1 MPILSE
7 EDLERF
13 RTKVCSMAASMR
25 CDFGV
30 ERCNYSH
37 NVYWA
42 RRCPFY
48 LRDSTILRYIPA
60 ICPDVELGPGTTI
73 LKNTCPRGNN
83 CAFAHSLEEMHYH
96 PLVYKTEICDD
107 YREGSCRT
115 YYCHKV
121 HGLAEYRIP
130 REYVLPRKRGLP
142 IPEFKHVTIVDN
154 VRGFQSGVSSCGH
167 LKDKNRLGRIHEG
180 HRGALYGAFSQINQH
195 SMLTSSPDSM
205 LQTYPTHSQ
214 GMDPSHQLSRWQS
227 YNPRSTS
234 YIDQS
239 HSFGQASMSQ
249 RSPVRS
255 QDRNALLLD
264 RFCRSNEEL
273 LSSFPMDPTATESS
287 DKLNA
292 MRWSEDRLDPT
303 ISPDGKNRP
312 QSSAFPMLF
321 VDELSDVNMQNRNL
335 GTDGIPTRSEGYSN
349 PLGVTTHADE
359 SSEPIGRSSMPW
371 YDRMSCDESMSTSKK
386 PLPPSAITSLDT
398 MFQHSMRVQDP
409 RTAVTKT
416 EGSPLR
422 RESVEPSSE
431 EHSGRSGRPNVERKV
446 GGWKD
451 ASSVLHALSLQC
463 MSEEDAPVKCS
474 ESKEVNA
481 SLLDYVYRTVAQQ
494 CQLIAGKCVQKADNY
509 ANMNEICKDTY
520 NLWQLLSSIR
530 GMLYEGTPVVASTTA
545 EETCKSEADEETSHW
560 SSVSGFYC
568 ELVDSEED
576 DSSSAKCSEAD

>member
-60 ICPDVELGPGTTI
+60 ICPDVELGPGTSI

-96 PLVYKTEICDD
+96 PLVYKTEICDA
-107 YREGSCRT
+107 YREGNCRT

-130 REYVLPRKRGLP
+130 REYVLPRKRGLH

-167 LKDKNRLGRIHEG
+167 MKDKQRLARIHDG
-180 HRGALYGAFSQINQH
+180 HRGALYGAFSQLNQH
-195 SMLTSSPDSM
+195 SILTNSPSSVSPSF
-205 LQTYPTHSQ
+205 PPHSEVLE
-214 GMDPSHQLSRWQS
+214 PINQLSRWQS

-234 YIDQS
+234 CLEKT
-239 HSFGQASMSQ
+239 HSFGQSSLSP
-249 RSPVRS
+249 RSPTCS
-255 QDRNALLLD
+255 QERNALLLD

-273 LSSFPMDPTATESS
+273 LSSFPIDQTASESCE
-287 DKLNA
+287 KVKN
-292 MRWSEDRLDPT
+292 MRWSEDRLDQT
-303 ISPDGKNRP
+303 TSTDGNLRT

-321 VDELSDVNMQNRNL
+321 PDELSSVNTQNPSF
-335 GTDGIPTRSEGYSN
+335 GVDGITTKSEAFSN
-349 PLGVTTHADE
+349 PLRPTSNKDK
-359 SSEPIGRSSMPW
+359 SSDAIGRTSLPW
-371 YDRMSCDESMSTSKK
+371 YDRMPCGESNSTSKK
-386 PLPPSAITSLDT
+386 PLAASTIKSLNT
-398 MFQHSMRVQDP
+398 MLQRSLRMDEARD
-409 RTAVTKT
+409 AAAKT
-416 EGSPLR
+416 GGNPLQ
-422 RESVEPSSE
+422 RESAQPSRAE
-431 EHSGRSGRPNVERKV
+431 RPGGPNVERNA

-463 MSEEDAPVKCS
+463 MSEEEDPVKGA
-474 ESKEVNA
+474 EPKEVNS

-494 CQLIAGKCVQKADNY
+494 CQLIAGKCVQKADNQ

-520 NLWQLLSSIR
+520 NLWQLLTSIR
-530 GMLYEGTPVVASTTA
+530 GMLYDGAPVVPSTPA
-545 EETCKSEADEETSHW
+545 EETCKSEAEEEANQW
-560 SSVSGFYC
+560 SAVSGFYC

-576 DSSSAKCSEAD
+576 SSSSATSSESDETE